1 MTISEETLK
10 ILGELKSIKEQIG
23 SLDDEIEEAKEEE
36 EPVYDEKVDFADE
49 QNEKSKDV
57 VSRYC
62 LTSKVN
68 DKGTYL
74 SADLYGIDLFHI
86 VYSSD
91 MESVSYSLTSNAKKF
106 VDWDTE
112 ELTKRIEEYVSLHL
126 PSLKEQLATL
136 YMEKNKCEYKLAS
149 LYAQYALTPWVKWA
163 TRNSLKKEI
172 KAIRAEMMDVSKIMD
187 PLEKR
192 IDKITDVKMKEV
204 LADIYQVQEAIR
216 ECLSYDEEYM
226 AVFRNWQT
234 QVSKTRSLQLKKEK
248 LLHAYGYGM
257 TTLTSNS
264 EMILELVNIT
274 KKHKGDYRM
283 RLIANEALREAANRE
298 ESLRRF
304 AGYGR
309 D

>member
-1 MTISEETLK
+1 MTISEETFK
-10 ILGELKSIKEQIG
+10 ILGELKSIKEQII

-49 QNEKSKDV
+49 QNEKYKDV

-106 VDWDTE
+106 VDWDTD
-112 ELTKRIEEYVSLHL
+112 ELTKRIEKYVSLHL

-149 LYAQYALTPWVKWA
+149 LYAQYALTPWIKWA
-163 TRNSLKKEI
+163 TRNLLKKDI
-172 KAIRAEMMDVSKIMD
+172 KAIRAEMLDISKIMD

-204 LADIYQVQEAIR
+204 LADIYQV
-216 ECLSYDEEYM
+216 L
-226 AVFRNWQT
+226 
-234 QVSKTRSLQLKKEK
+234 
-248 LLHAYGYGM
+248 
-257 TTLTSNS
+257 
-264 EMILELVNIT
+264 
-274 KKHKGDYRM
+274 
-283 RLIANEALREAANRE
+283 
-298 ESLRRF
+298 
-304 AGYGR
+304 
-309 D
+309 